1 MYFKIYYLHL
11 WHGQTNRKPFFRK
24 TNISKNGPNDE
35 KKHFLTKNAAQK
47 SNDQE
52 TFHNFTNSLNLN
64 CVTSSYG
71 GKSNS
76 YLEEKTEK
84 ERKLSKNK
92 VCFPYLTIS

>member
-1 MYFKIYYLHL
+1 MHT

-47 SNDQE
+47 SNDRE

-76 YLEEKTEK
+76 YLEEKTK
-84 ERKLSKNK
+84 MERKLSKNK
-92 VCFPYLTIS
+92 VCFCVIEYEISRI